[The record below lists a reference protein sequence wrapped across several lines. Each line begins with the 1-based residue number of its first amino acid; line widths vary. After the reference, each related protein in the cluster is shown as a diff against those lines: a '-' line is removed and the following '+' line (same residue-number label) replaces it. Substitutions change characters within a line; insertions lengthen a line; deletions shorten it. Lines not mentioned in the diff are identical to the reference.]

1 MKHSNPKNIIVVETR
16 KVRRGVIEAYSD
28 SLSVEEPLEIKI
40 EFGDDSNESR
50 KTQTVA
56 VTMRTPGNDAELAV
70 GFLFAESIIES
81 YDQIENISQD
91 RCNGVT
97 VSIKSGMQVQLENLE
112 RHSFINSSCGV
123 CGKKSIESVLKRGS
137 HADFAANPAAQSAAD
152 SFTVNASLFAT
163 MSRSLR
169 MMQSDFDTT
178 GGIHASALF
187 TANGR
192 LIDLRED
199 VGRHNALDKL
209 IGSLLMRDRLP
220 LDESILFLSGRASF
234 ELIQK
239 AVNAGIRIVASVG
252 APSSLAVEL
261 ASKAGITLVGFV
273 REDRFNIYCGAERI
287 DAIRSE
293 CSQVPSAC

>member
-1 MKHSNPKNIIVVETR
+1 MKHSNPKNIVVVETH
-16 KVRRGVIEAYSD
+16 KVRSGAIEACSD

-40 EFGDDSNESR
+40 EFGDDSNCSR
-50 KTQTVA
+50 KTQSVA

-81 YDQIENISQD
+81 YDQIEDISQD

-97 VSIKSGMQVQLENLE
+97 ILIKPGVQFYVENLE

-123 CGKKSIESVLKRGS
+123 CGKKSVESVMKRS
-137 HADFAANPAAQSAAD
+137 SLTKVPTDFEAD
-152 SFTVNASLFAT
+152 SFSVNASVFAT

-187 TANGR
+187 TSAGR

-209 IGSLLMRDRLP
+209 IGAMLMQSRLP
-220 LDESILFLSGRASF
+220 VDQTILFLSGRASF

-239 AVNAGIRIVASVG
+239 AVNAGIRIVAAVG

-261 ASKAGITLVGFV
+261 ASEAGITLVGFV
-273 REDRFNIYCGAERI
+273 REDRFNIYCGADRI
-287 DAIRSE
+287 DTIRSE

>member
-1 MKHSNPKNIIVVETR
+1 MKHSNPKNIVVVETH
-16 KVRRGVIEAYSD
+16 KVRSGAIEACSD

-40 EFGDDSNESR
+40 EFDDDSNESR
-50 KTQTVA
+50 KTQSVA

-81 YDQIENISQD
+81 YDQIEDISQD

-97 VSIKSGMQVQLENLE
+97 VSIKPGVQFSVENLE
-112 RHSFINSSCGV
+112 RHSFVNSSCGV
-123 CGKKSIESVLKRGS
+123 CGKKSVESVMKRS
-137 HADFAANPAAQSAAD
+137 SLPKFATDFEAD
-152 SFTVNASLFAT
+152 SFSVNASVFAT

-187 TANGR
+187 TSAGR

-209 IGSLLMRDRLP
+209 IGAMLMQSRLP
-220 LDESILFLSGRASF
+220 LDQTILFLSGRASF

-239 AVNAGIRIVASVG
+239 AVNAGIRIVAAVG

-261 ASKAGITLVGFV
+261 ASEAGITLVGFV
-273 REDRFNIYCGAERI
+273 REDRFNIYCGADRI
-287 DAIRSE
+287 ETIRSE